1 MTEPAPPPLM
11 RLKIAIV
18 EALMRNAPG
27 LRGINQERAVMRA
40 QLVALRAEVAELA
53 ELRSERDALLRG
65 MAMLLEE
72 KAQGRS

>member
-1 MTEPAPPPLM
+1 MSEPARAPLT

-27 LRGINQERAVMRA
+27 LRRIHQEREVMRA
-40 QLVALRAEVAELA
+40 QLAALQAELAEVAEL
-53 ELRSERDALLRG
+53 RRERDALLRG

-72 KAQGRS
+72 RAPGRS